1 MAQKFNP
8 GDIFGVPLPGDSMG
22 IGQVLSL
29 EPDALNS
36 VGCVFFAATA
46 SPSGLSGAMEPIA
59 ALLVTPD
66 LLKSGAWP
74 VKSQGPVFLEPEE
87 RPYEIHRASHWVGVR
102 VTGSGVV
109 QEFLAAYQG
118 LVPWDAWH
126 DPHYLDS
133 LLLPGLERPS
143 RVVLSARP

>member
-1 MAQKFNP
+1 MAQKFKP
-8 GDIFGVPLPGDSMG
+8 GDIFGIPLPDESMG

-36 VGCVFFAATA
+36 VGCVFFAASA
-46 SPSGLSGAMEPIA
+46 SLSGLKGALEPIA

-66 LLKSGAWP
+66 LLKRGTWP

-87 RPYEIHRASHWVGVR
+87 RPYEIHRATRWVGVR
-102 VTGSGVV
+102 VTGSAIV

-126 DPHYLDS
+126 DPNYLDS
-133 LLLPGLERPS
+133 LLLPGVSRPS
-143 RVVLSARP
+143 HVVLSARA